1 MDFKKIPGVVYNKPQ
16 YVIKSAFKFR
26 LNLSVCS
33 QFQRAEVRRKGR
45 HRDGGGE
52 TIDTPPGMIEELF
65 KYIYIGLCPKF
76 DKNWV
81 TITQRGINIIL
92 TSVV

>member
-1 MDFKKIPGVVYNKPQ
+1 M
-16 YVIKSAFKFR
+16 
-26 LNLSVCS
+26 
-33 QFQRAEVRRKGR
+33 
-45 HRDGGGE
+45 GGE